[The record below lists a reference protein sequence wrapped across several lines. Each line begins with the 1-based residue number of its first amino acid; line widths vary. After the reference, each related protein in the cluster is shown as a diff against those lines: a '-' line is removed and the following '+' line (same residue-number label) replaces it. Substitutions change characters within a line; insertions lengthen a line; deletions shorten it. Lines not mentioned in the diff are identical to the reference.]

1 MLERLRVSPA
11 NVAHESQRVIALICC
26 LSSSPGLVVIE
37 QCFLAELGLYRKAAV
52 PAAPLRGLGC
62 LLCYTRRSA
71 LTRCTPGYWLTPAG
85 GFGYACA
92 HPGRGFS
99 ISLRSRTYLADSGG
113 RSAKRGGPRRNSL
126 CRAAVDEIPCE
137 ACSPAAG
144 WGYHLS
150 PAAREIERSSAAQ
163 R

>member
-1 MLERLRVSPA
+1 MRPK
-11 NVAHESQRVIALICC
+11 VIALICC

-71 LTRCTPGYWLTPAG
+71 LTRCTLGYWLTPAG

-99 ISLRSRTYLADSGG
+99 ISLRSKTYLADSGG
-113 RSAKRGGPRRNSL
+113 HNAKRGGPRRTSL
-126 CRAAVDEIPCE
+126 CRAAADDKAIAHLCP
-137 ACSPAAG
+137 AKGAGSSQSPLCVVLRHFPMNAPLLFMAAAG
-144 WGYHLS
+144 
-150 PAAREIERSSAAQ
+150 
-163 R
+163 

>member
-1 MLERLRVSPA
+1 MSPK
-11 NVAHESQRVIALICC
+11 VIALICC
-26 LSSSPGLVVIE
+26 FSSSPGLVVIE
-37 QCFLAELGLYRKAAV
+37 QCFQAELGLYRKAAV

-99 ISLRSRTYLADSGG
+99 ISLRGLHPRCRVGISSIPRCAGDRDNFCCAEISSRL
-113 RSAKRGGPRRNSL
+113 R
-126 CRAAVDEIPCE
+126 
-137 ACSPAAG
+137 
-144 WGYHLS
+144 
-150 PAAREIERSSAAQ
+150 REIISQ
-163 R
+163 RDCEIICKHATKSLV